1 MMRNICIL
9 VPLLLLL
16 PPVKLTDL
24 RALTFI
30 YYNIEKSWADAQAFC
45 RENHTDLI
53 TIRNATENLASI
65 HGWLGL
71 YRDDSTS
78 EWKWSRGDERANF
91 TTWRD
96 DDPDDGENCAFKSKS
111 EEKWRSKTCGEQ
123 RTFMCYNEKLVL
135 VRTRKTWEGALR
147 HCRGLKAVDPSKPAD
162 AFRNH
167 QYDLATLISEDDHVF
182 AREKAQET
190 DNDSVWTGLRFLA
203 GQWMWVG
210 GEAVLYENMRRCPKD
225 HCGTLVKNST
235 KPFATRDCAERR
247 SFLCYKKP

>member
-1 MMRNICIL
+1 MTKLSFFHQVRSGNVLDIHAPLSPVTCINLPHCIHDMTKIKCSLKMCMWLQVNGHHPVENMMRNICIL

-96 DDPDDGENCAFKSKS
+96 GKSQKLCV
-111 EEKWRSKTCGEQ
+111 KW
-123 RTFMCYNEKLVL
+123 
-135 VRTRKTWEGALR
+135 
-147 HCRGLKAVDPSKPAD
+147 
-162 AFRNH
+162 
-167 QYDLATLISEDDHVF
+167 ATPCI
-182 AREKAQET
+182 
-190 DNDSVWTGLRFLA
+190 
-203 GQWMWVG
+203 
-210 GEAVLYENMRRCPKD
+210 
-225 HCGTLVKNST
+225 
-235 KPFATRDCAERR
+235 
-247 SFLCYKKP
+247 